1 MSDVTA
7 QLVDAKQRERLLR
20 RFGSR
25 ADDWLAGL
33 PDLVDDLAAEWKLT
47 VLGPAPHGRTSV
59 VVHCRRIDGS
69 AGILKISP
77 DPRLGSSEAR
87 ILRIWEPTG
96 RVPAVWEVDA
106 ERGAVLLEAIGTGR
120 TVALNGVVPPME
132 TIGALISDLHSAD
145 VPRDELGELHPLISR
160 INFVFDMWDR
170 YRQEGAAAD
179 VVSAALVHHGHAR
192 ARALAHGE
200 DDIVPLHGDLHPGNV
215 LDGGHERGLVAVDPR
230 ACVGDAA
237 ADAIDWPLWKAASLE
252 EVERRIAV
260 LAPVIGVPSDRLL
273 AWCRACAP
281 IFAVA
286 LANRGRADTDE
297 FRMLLDL
304 CAC

>member
-7 QLVDAKQRERLLR
+7 QLVDGKQRERLLR
-20 RFGSR
+20 RFG
-25 ADDWLAGL
+25 AGCDDWLAGL
-33 PDLVDDLAAEWKLT
+33 PALVDHLAAEWKLT

-59 VVHCRRIDGS
+59 VLHCRRIDGS

-77 DPRLGSSEAR
+77 DPGLAATEAR
-87 ILRIWEPTG
+87 LLRLWEPSG

-106 ERGAVLLEAIGTGR
+106 ERGALLLEAIGTGR
-120 TVALNGVVPPME
+120 TVALSGEVPPME
-132 TIGALISDLHSAD
+132 TVGALIRDLHSVD
-145 VPRDELGELHPLISR
+145 VPRNELGELHPLITR
-160 INFVFDMWDR
+160 INFIFDLWER

-179 VVSAALVHHGHAR
+179 VVSAALLHHGHAR

-200 DDIVPLHGDLHPGNV
+200 EDVVPLHGDLHPGNV
-215 LDGGHERGLVAVDPR
+215 LDGGPERGLVAVDPR

-237 ADAIDWPLWKAASLE
+237 ADAIDWPLWKASTLE
-252 EVERRIAV
+252 EVEGRIGV
-260 LAPVIGVPSDRLL
+260 LAPAIGVPADRLL

-281 IFAVA
+281 IFATA
-286 LANRGRADTDE
+286 LANRGRSDTDE

-304 CAC
+304 CSC